1 MLGLKLIHKNIFED
15 PFFSDFFNF
24 EECDSELKVDIVD
37 NEKDFTLYA
46 DIPGVDKKDVDLK
59 ISEDGVL
66 AIEVNQKEDTGRKFL
81 RKERTV
87 RKLKR
92 SFAFDGIK
100 TDGVE
105 ASVENGVLTVKLPK
119 VDISVSNERNIEIK

>member
-1 MLGLKLIHKNIFED
+1 MLGLKLIRKNIFED

>member
-1 MLGLKLIHKNIFED
+1 M
-15 PFFSDFFNF
+15 
-24 EECDSELKVDIVD
+24 
-37 NEKDFTLYA
+37 
-46 DIPGVDKKDVDLK
+46 DLK
-59 ISEDGVL
+59 ISNDGVL
-66 AIEVNQKEDTGRKFL
+66 IIEVNQKEDNGRKFL

-105 ASVENGVLTVKLPK
+105 ASVENGVLTAKLPK
-119 VDISVSNERNIEIK
+119 VDISVNNERNIEIK

>member
-66 AIEVNQKEDTGRKFL
+66 AIEVNQKEYTGRKFL